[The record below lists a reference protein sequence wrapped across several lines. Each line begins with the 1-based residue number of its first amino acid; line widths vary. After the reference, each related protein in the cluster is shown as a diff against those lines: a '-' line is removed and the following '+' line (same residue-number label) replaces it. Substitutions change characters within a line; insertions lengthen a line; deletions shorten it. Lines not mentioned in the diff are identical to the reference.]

1 MLPFQKSLFEPQH
14 QLRPTYLREV
24 AGHRHPKLRA
34 GPKTV
39 EDNCSTILRPLHHQ
53 KANPTQLTF
62 MLPLQSFEPGTTEIT
77 AAAECELVR
86 KRDMTA
92 ASVHFMVPGF

>member
-1 MLPFQKSLFEPQH
+1 MQPFQKSLFEPQH

-24 AGHRHPKLRA
+24 AGHRHPKLGA

-39 EDNCSTILRPLHHQ
+39 EDNCSTILRPLRHQ

-62 MLPLQSFEPGTTEIT
+62 MHRYSRDSSEFE
-77 AAAECELVR
+77 
-86 KRDMTA
+86 
-92 ASVHFMVPGF
+92 F